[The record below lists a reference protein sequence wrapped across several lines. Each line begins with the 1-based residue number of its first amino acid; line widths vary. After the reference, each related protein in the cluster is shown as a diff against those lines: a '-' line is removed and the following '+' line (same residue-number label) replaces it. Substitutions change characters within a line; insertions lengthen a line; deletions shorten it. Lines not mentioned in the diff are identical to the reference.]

1 MPIFQAYNKRN
12 KAWVKYKF
20 TRRGWKA
27 LDVKQKNPK
36 KPFKGIQIRG
46 KRRKW
51 KEVENKYGEEE
62 KEI

>member
-46 KRRKW
+46 KRRK
-51 KEVENKYGEEE
+51 
-62 KEI
+62 